1 MPSIVDIVKASVGG
15 GVEMVIEQIPPT
27 PEALALGMFLDKLY
41 KRRFIGFDEA
51 VEEVKALLRSIERDP
66 VQRER
71 LLEAR
76 KKFCEKREAFALL
89 AEFFELAAGIPETS
103 DVAIANY
110 AVIKVLLA
118 QCEHSW
124 ERLSIDEKAKILAP
138 LYMALYHL
146 GKYQDTRHL
155 HHLRSAATLAVEA
168 LNALED
174 SLRSKGG
181 P

>member
-1 MPSIVDIVKASVGG
+1 MDIVKASVGG
-15 GVEMVIEQIPPT
+15 GVEMVIEHIPT
-27 PEALALGMFLDKLY
+27 PEALALGMFLDRLY
-41 KRRFIGFDEA
+41 KRRFISLDEA

-89 AEFFELAAGIPETS
+89 AELFELAAGIPEMS

-124 ERLSIDEKAKILAP
+124 EQLSVDEKAEILAP

-146 GKYQDTRHL
+146 GKYQETRHL

-174 SLRSKGG
+174 SLRSKVDHSEH
-181 P
+181 